1 MSSKKT
7 LTLREVQYLIAN
19 KPLAIVK
26 LEHSPQNK
34 KLIVKALAGI
44 GTSPNSLE
52 TLATVE
58 EFLRERA
65 PKYNLNKNENGAREF
80 LIREIRKH
88 ITAEPA
94 KKTGFF
100 SGLVKMV
107 AG

>member
-1 MSSKKT
+1 MSSKKS

-26 LEHSPQNK
+26 LEHSAQNK
-34 KLIVKALAGI
+34 KLIVKALEGI
-44 GTSPNSLE
+44 RKSPNSVE
-52 TLATVE
+52 TLVTVE

-88 ITAEPA
+88 ISAQPT
-94 KKTGFF
+94 KKAGFL

>member
-1 MSSKKT
+1 MSSKKS

-26 LEHSPQNK
+26 LEHSAQNK
-34 KLIVKALAGI
+34 KLIVKALEGI
-44 GTSPNSLE
+44 GRSPKSLE

-88 ITAEPA
+88 ITAPA
-94 KKTGFF
+94 PKKAGFF
-100 SGLVKMV
+100 SGLMRRV